1 MQNQVYK
8 LLTSPVDH
16 LMPWGVLSSYA
27 VYENYM
33 CFVRYCVVAFVR
45 IFFDHNLIIYKN
57 KAKDVVSQILN
68 LSLQP

>member
-1 MQNQVYK
+1 MLCIVRMGTTFNIFHVFN
-8 LLTSPVDH
+8 
-16 LMPWGVLSSYA
+16 A